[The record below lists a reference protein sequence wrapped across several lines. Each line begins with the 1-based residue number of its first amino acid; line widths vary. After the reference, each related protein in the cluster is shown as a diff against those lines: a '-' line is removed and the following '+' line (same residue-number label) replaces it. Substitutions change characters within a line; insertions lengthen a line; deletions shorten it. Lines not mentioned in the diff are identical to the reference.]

1 LQVAL
6 IVRTVICTNDGIN
19 NEISI
24 SYSRRYYVYEAYLL
38 AIIKMVYSLKSFFK
52 KPDIGGFYT
61 G

>member
-52 KPDIGGFYT
+52 KPDIG
-61 G
+61 